1 MVAVDRYRYGC
12 ARAKESGICKSR
24 LRIVRSDA
32 ERALVAGITRE
43 LLSEEAFSAFHRAA
57 LDALKRNAPDLAGL
71 QRDLAKAKAEHA
83 NLMKAI
89 KAGIFTASTKAELET
104 CERAVDAAEDAFS
117 AAKATAPVRI
127 LPAARTVWDRYARDL
142 SNYTR
147 DIHAAR
153 TALRGL
159 LGRDIPV
166 RQNEKGDPVA
176 EIANSSVQINV
187 VAGAGFEPAT
197 FGL

>member
-1 MVAVDRYRYGC
+1 MANTLRLEVILSMLDKASGPLKRIMGGAAGAAEAVR
-12 ARAKESGICKSR
+12 KSK
-24 LRIVRSDA
+24 
-32 ERALVAGITRE
+32 
-43 LLSEEAFSAFHRAA
+43 AA
-57 LDALKRNAPDLAGL
+57 LKGLKRTAPDIAVL

-83 NLMKAI
+83 NLMNAI
-89 KAGIFTASTKAELET
+89 KAGIFTASIKAELEA
-104 CERAVDAAEDAFS
+104 CDRAIEDAEDAIS
-117 AAKATAPVRI
+117 AAKAAVPVRI

-142 SNYTR
+142 ANYTR

-159 LGRDIPV
+159 LGGEIQV

-176 EIANSSVQINV
+176 EIANSSVQITV